1 MHAVAEIVFRREGYM
16 PCIERDRSAG
26 VVESNKIFE
35 QKISRQFYLRF
46 SKLSVQSIGPAFS
59 YTLVRLG
66 RPSI

>member
-1 MHAVAEIVFRREGYM
+1 M

-46 SKLSVQSIGPAFS
+46 LKLTVQSIGPAFLC
-59 YTLVRLG
+59 TLVRLG
-66 RPSI
+66 RPNIKLRYRKRVHRIWK